1 MREVVGKF
9 AIDLGERLLRV
20 RRVGD
25 HRRVYFST
33 HVPPPLLRPFVG
45 AAQAYQVPENPS
57 GVHRGLPSRYLT
69 LVVELAAPLR
79 VSLGGLV
86 SAHGV
91 VGGLHTSPALVDASR
106 PQEGLQY
113 DLTVR
118 GARALLGVPASE
130 LSGMAVE
137 LTDLLGPQSHA
148 LLDQLHR
155 AGSQQERFGLVDA
168 ALLRSLR
175 ARSAEPIR
183 LPSEVVEAW
192 RLVFASNGQARVSGV
207 AAQVGWSRRHLSE
220 QFRLATGLTPKQ
232 AARIARFEAARR
244 VLLDPRRSS
253 LAEVAAR
260 CDYADQAHLAREWQ
274 ALAGCSIGTWLREE
288 LPFIQDS
295 AAGPGGGS
303 PA

>member
-1 MREVVGKF
+1 MS
-9 AIDLGERLLRV
+9 
-20 RRVGD
+20 
-25 HRRVYFST
+25 FST

-45 AAQAYQVPENPS
+45 AAQAYQVPENPT

-79 VSLGGLV
+79 VNLGGLV
-86 SAHGV
+86 IAHGV
-91 VGGLHTSPALVDASR
+91 VGGLHTSPALLDASG

-118 GARALLGVPASE
+118 AARALLGVPASE
-130 LSGMAVE
+130 LSGIAVD
-137 LTDLLGPQSHA
+137 LADLLGSQTHV
-148 LLDQLHR
+148 LLDQLYR
-155 AGSQQERFGLVDA
+155 AGSQQERFRLLDA
-168 ALLRSLR
+168 ALLRRLR
-175 ARSAEPIR
+175 ARPAEPVTV
-183 LPSEVVEAW
+183 PSEVAEAW
-192 RLVFASNGQARVSGV
+192 RLVFASNGQARVSAV

-244 VLLDPRRSS
+244 LLLEPRRPS
-253 LAEVAAR
+253 LAAVAAR

-274 ALAGCSIGTWLREE
+274 ALAGCSVGTWLREE

-295 AAGPGGGS
+295 AARPAGGS